1 MKLKFQNK
9 QIFDNII
16 SLGVNCENTF
26 VIQDLFGN
34 IDSTLFTW
42 AFIEDPFM
50 LSEYIANPDILFTD
64 GMTLI
69 PSKMFRCNR
78 TRFVF
83 HSRMQKE
90 DHIFDANEE
99 LPIETLREAEE
110 EVHSRVEHLAD
121 KFWNRINSEDRNLFV
136 IKLFSHEEYKD
147 NIINL
152 LAELTY
158 SLDRKCLNRDFML
171 MCILEDDYAQ
181 SIEQEIKDNRLVI
194 KRIRRFANWTSTDKF
209 DGEGW
214 KEVYKNIRIKAK

>member
-1 MKLKFQNK
+1 MKLKFRNK
-9 QIFDNII
+9 QIFNNII

-64 GMTLI
+64 GMTLT
-69 PSKMFRCNR
+69 PSKMFRCNK

-83 HSRMQKE
+83 HSKMQKE

-99 LPIETLREAEE
+99 LPVDTLREAEE

-136 IKLFSHEEYKD
+136 IKLLSHEEYKD

-152 LAELTY
+152 LMELIY
-158 SLDRKCLNRDFML
+158 SLDRKCFNKDFML

-181 SIEQEIKDNRLVI
+181 SIEQEIRDNRLVI
-194 KRIRRFANWTSTDKF
+194 KRIRRFAHWTSTDKF
-209 DGEGW
+209 DEEGW